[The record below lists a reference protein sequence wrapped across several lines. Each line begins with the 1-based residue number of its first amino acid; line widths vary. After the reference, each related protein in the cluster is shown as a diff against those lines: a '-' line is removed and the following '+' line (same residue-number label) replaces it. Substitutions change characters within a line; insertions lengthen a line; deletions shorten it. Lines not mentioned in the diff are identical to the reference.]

1 MKKATTLQ
9 DLYIAELKDLYSA
22 ENQLLKAL
30 PKMIKAASTPELQ
43 QAFEEHLE
51 QTRGH
56 VQRLEEIFEKLDQ
69 NPKGKKCKGL
79 EGIVE
84 EAKET
89 MNEIED
95 PAVLDAALIAGA
107 QKVEHY
113 EMASYGCVRTWAR
126 QLGDEEAANLLQQT
140 LDEEAETDKKLT
152 QLAESMVN
160 LEAAHQQ

>member
-1 MKKATTLQ
+1 
-9 DLYIAELKDLYSA
+9 
-22 ENQLLKAL
+22 
-30 PKMIKAASTPELQ
+30 MIKAASTPELQ
-43 QAFEEHLE
+43 QGFEEHLE

>member
-9 DLYIAELKDLYSA
+9 DLYISELKDLYNA
-22 ENQLLKAL
+22 ENQILKAL

-43 QAFEEHLE
+43 QGFEEHLE

-89 MNEIED
+89 MEEIED

-160 LEAAHQQ
+160 LEAAHQR

>member
-22 ENQLLKAL
+22 ENQILKAL
-30 PKMIKAASTPELQ
+30 PKMIKAASSPELQ
-43 QAFEEHLE
+43 QGFEEHLE

-89 MNEIED
+89 MEEIED

>member
-22 ENQLLKAL
+22 ENQILKAL

-43 QAFEEHLE
+43 QGFEEHLE

-89 MNEIED
+89 MDEIED

>member
-9 DLYIAELKDLYSA
+9 DLYIAELRDLYSA
-22 ENQLLKAL
+22 ENQILKAL

-43 QAFEEHLE
+43 HGFEEHLE

-79 EGIVE
+79 EGVIE

-89 MNEIED
+89 MDETED

-113 EMASYGCVRTWAR
+113 EMAGYGCVRTWAR

-152 QLAESMVN
+152 QLAESMIN
-160 LEAAHQQ
+160 LEAAHQH

>member
-1 MKKATTLQ
+1 MGHLLNWLEACAPCGGPARLLYGLGVALALPLGWSCLARAVEQRTPWPVQALFLKPTFAGRALLQ
-9 DLYIAELKDLYSA
+9 AGRRVEVALEASDLAQARAELRSLVSR
-22 ENQLLKAL
+22 
-30 PKMIKAASTPELQ
+30 PTSS
-43 QAFEEHLE
+43 
-51 QTRGH
+51 
-56 VQRLEEIFEKLDQ
+56 
-69 NPKGKKCKGL
+69 
-79 EGIVE
+79 
-84 EAKET
+84 
-89 MNEIED
+89 
-95 PAVLDAALIAGA
+95 LDAALIAGA

>member
-22 ENQLLKAL
+22 ENQILKAL

-43 QAFEEHLE
+43 QGFEEHLE

-89 MNEIED
+89 MDEIED

-160 LEAAHQQ
+160 LEAA

>member
-22 ENQLLKAL
+22 ENQILKAL

-43 QAFEEHLE
+43 QGFEEHLE